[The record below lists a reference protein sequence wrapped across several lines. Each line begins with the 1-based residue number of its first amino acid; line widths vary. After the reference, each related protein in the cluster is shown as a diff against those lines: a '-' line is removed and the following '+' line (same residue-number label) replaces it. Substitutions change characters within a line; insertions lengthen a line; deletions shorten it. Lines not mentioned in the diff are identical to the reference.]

1 MEEMRSQTHHRR
13 SYGLL
18 KNGVCVAPEQ
28 VRSSLEM
35 GDEQELLIHVQGM
48 SVRLWVY
55 GELVSLA
62 PYLVYRSPDIAGEI
76 PVREYQGAI
85 AGYSFGIYCC
95 DADVGID
102 LLDRHGTLWRG
113 ICSYDPEWE

>member
-1 MEEMRSQTHHRR
+1 MEETLEYTRHPW

-35 GDEQELLIHVQGM
+35 GDEQELLIRVQGM

-55 GELVSLA
+55 GEPVSLA
-62 PYLVYRSPDIAGEI
+62 PYLVYRSPDIAGETL
-76 PVREYQGAI
+76 VREYEGAI
-85 AGYSFGIYCC
+85 AGYYFRIASD
-95 DADVGID
+95 DADVDID
-102 LLDRHGTLWRG
+102 LFDRDGSYWRG
-113 ICSYDPEWE
+113 ICTCEEDL